1 MPIQLLPENLI
12 DQIAAGEVVE
22 RPASVV
28 KELLENALDA
38 GSRRVEIVT
47 AGGGKSLLRISDDG
61 CGIPVSELPLAIRR
75 HCTSKMSGGL
85 EAIDTLGFRGEA
97 LPSIGSVARLTLR
110 SRARGTDGAHEIR
123 VDNGVQD
130 GPRPAPLSAGTMVE
144 VRDLFHC
151 VPARLKFLKSDRAES
166 AAITETVKRIAIA
179 FPAVRFELAGEDR
192 TETVLAAGSPEAR
205 IAQIVGAEFIDNAVE
220 LDALREGVRLTGW
233 AGLPTYHRGNA
244 QHQYAYVNGR
254 PVRDKM
260 ILSAIRGAYVDFVP
274 RDRYPVC
281 VLFFDVDPRDVDVN
295 VHPAKADVRF
305 RDPALVRGLIV
316 GAIRQ
321 ALGGMSLRASTEG
334 ADGLMAR
341 FRPGGMGGGMAEA
354 PARESHT
361 ADLHAARPGAASPR
375 APSTTRPAPAMPS
388 GIGARAASAVLG
400 RRASGFRE
408 RGETPFDAETSFFRP
423 LETPPGP
430 REPAPRMSGFEPQA
444 RPVRESEQAPAPAS
458 AEFPLG
464 AARAQIDKAFIVA
477 ETSDSLVI
485 VDQHAAHERLVYEA
499 LKEAL
504 HADAIPAQMLLIPDV
519 VDCSE
524 SEAERLAEEAE
535 TLSRF
540 GLVIERFGPGAIMV
554 RGTPAILGEVDA
566 KALVRDLA
574 DELFEGG
581 QVGLK
586 ARIDHV
592 AATMACHG
600 SVRSGR
606 RLQPAEMNALL
617 RQMERTPGSG
627 QCNHGRPTFIELKLV
642 DIERLFGRR

>member
-1 MPIQLLPENLI
+1 MPIQLLPETLI

-38 GSRRVEIVT
+38 GAGRVEIVT

-61 CGIPVSELPLAIRR
+61 CGIPSAELPLAIRR
-75 HCTSKMSGGL
+75 HCTSKMEGGL
-85 EAIDTLGFRGEA
+85 DAIDTLGFRGEA

-110 SRARGTDGAHEIR
+110 SRARGADGAHEIR

-130 GPRPAPLSAGTMVE
+130 GPRPAPLSVGTMVE

-192 TETVLAAGSPEAR
+192 TETVLAAGSPQAR
-205 IAQIVGAEFIDNAVE
+205 IAQIVGTEFAENAVE

-281 VLFFDVDPRDVDVN
+281 VLFLDVDPRDVDVN

-334 ADGLMAR
+334 AEGLMAR
-341 FRPGGMGGGMAEA
+341 FRPGGMGGGMAE
-354 PARESHT
+354 S
-361 ADLHAARPGAASPR
+361 PGATDAPFPAAGPGAPPAFAPR
-375 APSTTRPAPAMPS
+375 SAALQA

-400 RRASGFRE
+400 RRSGGFRE
-408 RGETPFDAETSFFRP
+408 RSETPFDAETSFFRP
-423 LETPPGP
+423 LETPAAR

-477 ETSDSLVI
+477 ETTDSLVI

-499 LKEAL
+499 LKNAL

-524 SEAERLAEEAE
+524 SEAERLVEEAE

-566 KALVRDLA
+566 KALLRDLA

-627 QCNHGRPTFIELKLV
+627 QCNHGRPTFIELKLA

>member
-1 MPIQLLPENLI
+1 MPIQLLPETLI

-38 GSRRVEIVT
+38 GARRVEIVT

-61 CGIPVSELPLAIRR
+61 CGIPSAELPLAIRR
-75 HCTSKMSGGL
+75 HCTSKMEGGL
-85 EAIDTLGFRGEA
+85 DAIDTLGFRGEA

-110 SRARGTDGAHEIR
+110 SRARGAEGAHEIR

-130 GPRPAPLSAGTMVE
+130 GPRPAPLSVGTMVE

-151 VPARLKFLKSDRAES
+151 VPARLKFLKSDRAEA

-192 TETVLAAGSPEAR
+192 TETVLAAGSPQAR
-205 IAQIVGAEFIDNAVE
+205 IAQIVGTEFTENAVE

-274 RDRYPVC
+274 RDRCPVC
-281 VLFFDVDPRDVDVN
+281 VLFLDVDPRDVDVN

-334 ADGLMAR
+334 AEGLMAR
-341 FRPGGMGGGMAEA
+341 FRPGGMGGGMAEG
-354 PARESHT
+354 PG
-361 ADLHAARPGAASPR
+361 PGATDAPFPAAGPGASPAF
-375 APSTTRPAPAMPS
+375 APRPAALQA
-388 GIGARAASAVLG
+388 GIGARAASVVLG
-400 RRASGFRE
+400 RRSGGFRE
-408 RGETPFDAETSFFRP
+408 RSEAPFDAGTSFFRP
-423 LETPPGP
+423 LETPATP

-477 ETSDSLVI
+477 ETTDSLVI

-499 LKEAL
+499 LKHAL

-524 SEAERLAEEAE
+524 SEAERLSEEAE

-566 KALVRDLA
+566 KALLRDLA

-627 QCNHGRPTFIELKLV
+627 QCNHGRPTFIELKLA

>member
-1 MPIQLLPENLI
+1 MPIQLLPETLI

-38 GSRRVEIVT
+38 GARRVEIVT

-61 CGIPVSELPLAIRR
+61 CGIPSAELPLAIRR
-75 HCTSKMSGGL
+75 HCTSKMDGGL
-85 EAIDTLGFRGEA
+85 DAIDTLGFRGEA

-110 SRARGTDGAHEIR
+110 SRARGADGAHEIR

-130 GPRPAPLSAGTMVE
+130 GPRPAPLSVGTMVE

-151 VPARLKFLKSDRAES
+151 VPARLKFLKSDRAEA

-192 TETVLAAGSPEAR
+192 TETVLAAGSPQAR
-205 IAQIVGAEFIDNAVE
+205 IAQIVGTEFTENAVE

-281 VLFFDVDPRDVDVN
+281 VLFLDVDPRDVDVN

-334 ADGLMAR
+334 AEGLMAR
-341 FRPGGMGGGMAEA
+341 FRPGGMGAGMAEGPGPDA
-354 PARESHT
+354 ADAPFPARG
-361 ADLHAARPGAASPR
+361 LGASP
-375 APSTTRPAPAMPS
+375 AFASRPAALQT
-388 GIGARAASAVLG
+388 GIGARAASVVLG
-400 RRASGFRE
+400 RRAGGFRE
-408 RGETPFDAETSFFRP
+408 RGDAPFDAETSFFRP
-423 LETPPGP
+423 LETSATP
-430 REPAPRMSGFEPQA
+430 RDAAPRMSSFEPQA

-477 ETSDSLVI
+477 ETTDSLVI

-499 LKEAL
+499 LKHAL

-524 SEAERLAEEAE
+524 SEAERLSEEAE

-627 QCNHGRPTFIELKLV
+627 QCNHGRPTFIELKLA

>member
-1 MPIQLLPENLI
+1 MPIQLLPETLI

-28 KELLENALDA
+28 KELVENALDA
-38 GSRRVEIVT
+38 GARRVEIVT
-47 AGGGKSLLRISDDG
+47 AGGGKSLLRITDDG
-61 CGIPVSELPLAIRR
+61 GGIPAAELPLAIRR
-75 HCTSKMSGGL
+75 HCTSKMADGL
-85 EAIDTLGFRGEA
+85 EGIDTLGFRGEA

-110 SRARGTDGAHEIR
+110 SRARGAEGAHEIR
-123 VDNGVQD
+123 VDNGAQD
-130 GPRPAPLSAGTMVE
+130 GPRPAALSAGTMVE
-144 VRDLFHC
+144 VRDLFHS
-151 VPARLKFLKSDRAES
+151 VPARLKFLKTDRAEA
-166 AAITETVKRIAIA
+166 AAITETVRRIAIA

-192 TETVLAAGSPEAR
+192 AETVLAAGTPEAR
-205 IAQIVGAEFIDNAVE
+205 VGQIVGPEFLDNAVA
-220 LDALREGVRLTGW
+220 LDAVREGVRLTGW

-334 ADGLMAR
+334 AEGLMAR
-341 FRPGGMGGGMAEA
+341 FRPGGMGA
-354 PARESHT
+354 PSEPAPPPFSST
-361 ADLHAARPGAASPR
+361 SAPDAMAASER
-375 APSTTRPAPAMPS
+375 
-388 GIGARAASAVLG
+388 GASAVLG
-400 RRASGFRE
+400 RRTGGFRE
-408 RGETPFDAETSFFRP
+408 RGDTPFEAATNFFRP
-423 LETPPGP
+423 LETPSV
-430 REPAPRMSGFEPQA
+430 REPAPRMAGFEPAA
-444 RPVRESEQAPAPAS
+444 RPVREAEQAPAPAG

-477 ETSDSLVI
+477 ETQDSLVI

-504 HADAIPAQMLLIPDV
+504 HTDAIPAQMLLIPDI
-519 VDCSE
+519 VDCTE
-524 SEAERLAEEAE
+524 SEAERLGEEAE

-540 GLVIERFGPGAIMV
+540 GLVLERFGPGAVMV

-606 RLQPAEMNALL
+606 RLQPAEMTALL

-627 QCNHGRPTFIELKLV
+627 QCNHGRPTFIELKLA